1 MLLSGSLGALAQ
13 EAPAA
18 EAKSLSS
25 VTVREKAAPEE
36 GRDSLRV
43 TGDFNAHVGEAD
55 ALQGELPLLVN
66 GGIRRG
72 TDVLKALALG
82 AHAVLIGRPAVFGL
96 ANAGAHGVAHVLRLL
111 RDELE
116 IAMALTGCR
125 TLAEVT
131 RAGLMHPATENFT
144 IDS

>member
-82 AHAVLIGRPAVFGL
+82 AHAVLIGRPVVFG
-96 ANAGAHGVAHVLRLL
+96 
-111 RDELE
+111 
-116 IAMALTGCR
+116 LTGCR

>member
-55 ALQGELPLLVN
+55 ALRASAAAP
-66 GGIRRG
+66 
-72 TDVLKALALG
+72 TCS
-82 AHAVLIGRPAVFGL
+82 RPWPWAP
-96 ANAGAHGVAHVLRLL
+96 
-111 RDELE
+111 
-116 IAMALTGCR
+116 MPC
-125 TLAEVT
+125 
-131 RAGLMHPATENFT
+131 
-144 IDS
+144 